1 MRSPFQSYYPLSP
14 DQRVQ
19 LWREATIIFDTNAL
33 LDLYRYDPE
42 AREVFMQV
50 LETQRERIWIP
61 YQVGLEFQ
69 RNRLKIVSTIRG
81 AFDKMRKAADGYRTS
96 VSATIDELKR
106 HPTIDAGL
114 LQEIV
119 DDAHQRL
126 VHHLELARSAGS
138 AQMPASDLEDAI
150 WERLTVALDGC
161 VGERPSSTRIAE
173 LHAEAQRRI
182 DEEQPPGYKDR
193 DKSVPD
199 RYGDYLVWREILD
212 FASPNGSVIFV
223 TGDRK
228 EDWWRKHEGRH
239 LGARIELLDEF
250 HEASEGVIAFHTPDE
265 FLRHA
270 RDEFELGDVPERI
283 LVNVEE
289 VGRID
294 AEPPQGELLQAASAF
309 DKEIAAAASTI
320 STINSHLTSLGL
332 PTEGG
337 AHQRLNEFISARRK
351 LDELMADAVYRKR
364 MIERRMNSADPQDHS
379 FDSLIDDHRSV
390 SFEIDDLSEE
400 SAYLDSQAD
409 IDMDSKRID
418 EYRRLLRARDMQWER
433 LREAERVRL
442 NLHARVA
449 ATAASS
455 GENLGS

>member
-50 LETQRERIWIP
+50 LETQRDRIWIP

-96 VSATIDELKR
+96 ITATIDELKR

-114 LQEIV
+114 LQGIV
-119 DDAHQRL
+119 DEAHQRL

-150 WERLTVALDGC
+150 WERLTAALDGC
-161 VGERPSSTRIAE
+161 VGERPGSTQLAE

-193 DKSVPD
+193 DKPVPD
-199 RYGDYLVWREILD
+199 RYGDYLVWREILE
-212 FASPNGSVIFV
+212 FASPDGSVIFV

-250 HEASEGVIAFHTPDE
+250 HQASGGVIAFHTPDE

-289 VGRID
+289 VGRIE
-294 AEPPQGELLQAASAF
+294 AESPRSEMLLAVSAF
-309 DKEIAAAASTI
+309 EKEIAAAASSI

-337 AHQRLNEFISARRK
+337 AHQRLNSYIAARRK
-351 LDELMADAVYRKR
+351 LDEHMADAVHRKR
-364 MIERRMNSADPQDHS
+364 MIERHINSTDPQDIA
-379 FDSLIDDHRSV
+379 FDSLIDDHRTV
-390 SFEIDDLSEE
+390 NFEIDDLGEE
-400 SAYLDSQAD
+400 SAHLDSQAD
-409 IDMDSKRID
+409 IDIDSKGID
-418 EYRRLLRARDMQWER
+418 EYRRLIRARDMQWER
-433 LREAERVRL
+433 LREAERVRMDL
-442 NLHARVA
+442 RARIA
-449 ATAASS
+449 ATGAFSS
-455 GENLGS
+455 ENLGS